1 MLDAIYCFDC
11 ESSWD
16 IMLMYEGILAMF
28 LTLVIFVYQCLKA
41 AEYSQKVA
49 FPDKKPSSVPDSDE
63 LVILFVKK
71 NQV

>member
-1 MLDAIYCFDC
+1 MIA
-11 ESSWD
+11 
-16 IMLMYEGILAMF
+16 EGKLALF
-28 LTLVIFVYQCLKA
+28 LTIVIYVYQCLKA

-49 FPDKKPSSVPDSDE
+49 FPDKKPSSVPDSAE

>member
-1 MLDAIYCFDC
+1 MVLIEEGKLAI
-11 ESSWD
+11 
-16 IMLMYEGILAMF
+16 L
-28 LTLVIFVYQCLKA
+28 LTIVIYVYQCLKA

-49 FPDKKPSSVPDSDE
+49 FPDKKPSSVPDSAE